1 MGTKVSNNLKRM
13 KKILLHFAGKY
24 KSVNTASKL
33 KTTQKFIDIADYQF
47 ILNFINTQHVYM
59 RLLRNIIGKIAVN
72 S

>member
-1 MGTKVSNNLKRM
+1 MM
-13 KKILLHFAGKY
+13 ILLHFTGKY

-33 KTTQKFIDIADYQF
+33 KTTQKFIDIGDYQF

-59 RLLRNIIGKIAVN
+59 SLLQNIISKMAVN